1 MIMTIMKT
9 PKFIVF
15 ILPWMLS
22 FSAAADTVQ
31 VAVAS
36 NFAQPLARIASAFQ
50 RDTGH
55 QLLLSSGSSG
65 KFYVQIISGAPFEVF
80 LSADDEIPERLEKEG
95 HAVAGSRATY
105 AIGKLVLWSPRPGYV
120 DSKGEVLR
128 GGSFARLSM
137 ANPKTAP
144 YGAAAREVMERQGVS
159 QTLQA
164 RLVQGE
170 SIAQAYQFV
179 ASGNAELGFVALS
192 QVRNENGES
201 PGSMWL
207 VPQALYTPIRQDA
220 VLLARGKGKAAAEQ
234 FLAYLRSAKATAI
247 IQAFGYE
254 LP

>member
-1 MIMTIMKT
+1 MKIMK
-9 PKFIVF
+9 FMQLAFFV
-15 ILPWMLS
+15 LAWMLA
-22 FSAAADTVQ
+22 FPATADTVQ

-36 NFAQPLARIASAFQ
+36 NFAQPMARIAAAFQ

-65 KFYVQIISGAPFEVF
+65 KFYAQIASGAPFEVF
-80 LSADDEIPERLEKEG
+80 LSADDEIPQRLEKEG
-95 HAVAGSRATY
+95 LAVAGSRTTY

-128 GGSFARLSM
+128 GSGFARLAI

-144 YGAAAREVMERQGVS
+144 YGAAAREVMERQGV
-159 QTLQA
+159 LQMLQP

-192 QVRNENGES
+192 QVRDENGETR
-201 PGSMWL
+201 GSLWL

-220 VLLARGKGKAAAEQ
+220 ALLARGRGNSAAGQ
-234 FLAYLRSAKATAI
+234 FMAYLRSPKATAI
-247 IQAFGYE
+247 IQSFGYE

>member
-1 MIMTIMKT
+1 LKLL
-9 PKFIVF
+9 KFSLF
-15 ILPWMLS
+15 ALAWLLA

-36 NFAQPLARIASAFQ
+36 NFSQPMARIAAAFQ

-65 KFYVQIISGAPFEVF
+65 KFYAQIASGAPFEVF
-80 LSADDEIPERLEKEG
+80 LSADDEIPLRLEKEG
-95 HAVAGSRATY
+95 HAVAGSRTTY

-120 DSKGEVLR
+120 DDKGEVLR
-128 GGSFARLSM
+128 GGGFTRLAV

-144 YGAAAREVMERQGVS
+144 YGAAARELMERQGLR
-159 QTLQA
+159 QTLQP

-192 QVRNENGES
+192 QVRNESGEIR
-201 PGSMWL
+201 GSLWL

-220 VLLARGKGKAAAEQ
+220 VLLAKGRGKAAAGQ
-234 FLAYLRSAKATAI
+234 FMAYLGSPKAAAI
-247 IQAFGYE
+247 IQSFGYE

>member
-1 MIMTIMKT
+1 MKLL
-9 PKFIVF
+9 KFSLF
-15 ILPWMLS
+15 ALAWLLA

-36 NFAQPLARIASAFQ
+36 NFSQPMARIAAAFQ

-65 KFYVQIISGAPFEVF
+65 KFYAQIASGAPFEVF
-80 LSADDEIPERLEKEG
+80 LSADDEIPLRLEKEG
-95 HAVAGSRATY
+95 HAVAGSRTTY

-120 DSKGEVLR
+120 DDKGEVLR
-128 GGSFARLSM
+128 GGGFTRLAV

-144 YGAAAREVMERQGVS
+144 YGAAARELMERQGLR
-159 QTLQA
+159 QTLQP

-192 QVRNENGES
+192 QVRNESGEIR
-201 PGSMWL
+201 GSLWL
-207 VPQALYTPIRQDA
+207 VPQALYTPTRQDA
-220 VLLARGKGKAAAEQ
+220 VLLAKGRGKAAAGQ
-234 FLAYLRSAKATAI
+234 FMAYLGSPKAAAI
-247 IQAFGYE
+247 IQSFGYE

>member
-1 MIMTIMKT
+1 MNIMNL
-9 PKFIVF
+9 PKFIAL
-15 ILPWMLS
+15 ILPWMLI
-22 FSAAADTVQ
+22 FPAAADTVQ

-36 NFAQPLARIASAFQ
+36 NFAQPMARIAAAFQ

-65 KFYVQIISGAPFEVF
+65 KFYAQIISGAPFEVF
-80 LSADDEIPERLEKEG
+80 LSADDEIPQRLEKEG
-95 HAVAGSRATY
+95 HALAGSRATY

-159 QTLQA
+159 QSLQA

-207 VPQALYTPIRQDA
+207 VPQTLYTPIRQDA
-220 VLLARGKGKAAAEQ
+220 VLLAKGKGKAAAGQ
-234 FLAYLRSAKATAI
+234 FLAYLRSARAAAI
-247 IQAFGYE
+247 IQSFGYE

>member
-1 MIMTIMKT
+1 MKLL
-9 PKFIVF
+9 KFSLF
-15 ILPWMLS
+15 ALAWLLA

-36 NFAQPLARIASAFQ
+36 NFSQPMARIAAAFQ

-65 KFYVQIISGAPFEVF
+65 KFYAQIASGAPFEVF
-80 LSADDEIPERLEKEG
+80 LSADDEIPLRLEKEG
-95 HAVAGSRATY
+95 HAVAGSRTTY

-120 DSKGEVLR
+120 DDKGEVLR
-128 GGSFARLSM
+128 GGGFTRLAV

-144 YGAAAREVMERQGVS
+144 YGAAARELMERQGLR
-159 QTLQA
+159 QTLQP

-192 QVRNENGES
+192 QVRNESGEIR
-201 PGSMWL
+201 GSLWL

-220 VLLARGKGKAAAEQ
+220 VLLAKGRGKAAAGQ
-234 FLAYLRSAKATAI
+234 FMAYLGSPKAAAI
-247 IQAFGYE
+247 IQSFGYE

>member
-1 MIMTIMKT
+1 MRPMKFT
-9 PKFIVF
+9 VF
-15 ILPWMLS
+15 VLIWMCA

-36 NFAQPLARIASAFQ
+36 NFATPMARIAAEFQ

-55 QLLLSSGSSG
+55 QLLISSGSSG
-65 KFYVQIISGAPFEVF
+65 KFYAQIASGAPFEVF
-80 LSADDEIPERLEKEG
+80 LSADDEIPLRLEKEG
-95 HAVAGSRATY
+95 LAVTGSRVTY

-120 DSKGEVLR
+120 DGKGEIMR
-128 GGSFARLSM
+128 SGSFARLSI

-144 YGAAAREVMERQGVS
+144 YGAAAREAMERQSVW
-159 QTLQA
+159 QMLQP

-192 QVRNENGES
+192 QVRNENGEVR
-201 PGSMWL
+201 GSMWL
-207 VPQALYTPIRQDA
+207 VPQALFTPIRQDGA
-220 VLLARGKGKAAAEQ
+220 LLLKGKGKAAAGQ
-234 FLAYLRSAKATAI
+234 FLAYLRSPKATAI
-247 IQAFGYE
+247 IQSFGYE